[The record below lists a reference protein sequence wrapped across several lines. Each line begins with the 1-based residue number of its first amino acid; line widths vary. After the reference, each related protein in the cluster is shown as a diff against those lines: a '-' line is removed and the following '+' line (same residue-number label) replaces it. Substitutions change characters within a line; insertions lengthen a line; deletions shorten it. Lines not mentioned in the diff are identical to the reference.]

1 MTGGYRGSVNAG
13 PPPPQQNYGN
23 NYSGGSALHP
33 HPSQQSYYGQPAPPM
48 APQPTQIYHQSISNA
63 YQQMGQ
69 MARPMNP
76 PQPLDT
82 RVYVQPPQHQ
92 ISIQNR
98 S

>member
-1 MTGGYRGSVNAG
+1 
-13 PPPPQQNYGN
+13 
-23 NYSGGSALHP
+23 
-33 HPSQQSYYGQPAPPM
+33 
-48 APQPTQIYHQSISNA
+48 
-63 YQQMGQ
+63 MGQ

-82 RVYVQPPQHQ
+82 RGYVQPPQHQ

>member
-1 MTGGYRGSVNAG
+1 
-13 PPPPQQNYGN
+13 
-23 NYSGGSALHP
+23 
-33 HPSQQSYYGQPAPPM
+33 
-48 APQPTQIYHQSISNA
+48 
-63 YQQMGQ
+63 MGQ